1 VRRRP
6 HGQWTFR
13 ECPIIIYNN
22 RPARPSPQYLSGR
35 WVKKAWPVQRKRAGA
50 ASAGSVAV
58 IASAVRRLSIGFS
71 PVLWPGPSQPV
82 NADKSASQSKPAAAL
97 PTNSSASRQYTR
109 SISIDLCRVWS
120 QILSKETPRFTA
132 LVTSPDR
139 RLWAPKADTSKPS
152 RAAPFLTMLAMQR
165 PCSRSALTSWLR
177 LFQTRLKT
185 APSVMSLA
193 SIHAFSAATGHAVEP
208 RGT

>member
-6 HGQWTFR
+6 HGQWMFR

-35 WVKKAWPVQRKRAGA
+35 WVKKAWPVRRKRAGA

-58 IASAVRRLSIGFS
+58 IASAVRRLSIVFS

-109 SISIDLCRVWS
+109 SISMIDLCRVWS

-139 RLWAPKADTSKPS
+139 RLVIPNASKEIEKDHPPDDLCAS
-152 RAAPFLTMLAMQR
+152 RFARPAAKNCRLRRPWPFQSFSMN
-165 PCSRSALTSWLR
+165 
-177 LFQTRLKT
+177 
-185 APSVMSLA
+185 VMA
-193 SIHAFSAATGHAVEP
+193 IN
-208 RGT
+208 